1 MNDTAFNLPV
11 PFRHDPASDKGDVS
25 DFSGM
30 SSRFRG
36 NLKSVISAIS
46 IYIDQYSIDQFNARH
61 IPIIVT
67 SMLVHFLIAPFAAA
81 FFLMGGTLLNPFG
94 METPETIKSADSPAD
109 FDILIRNGRLV
120 DGTGNPWHPS
130 DIGITGN
137 RIAAMGRLTDAT
149 AHRVIDA
156 TGLIVAPGFID
167 PHTHAAHGLATEE
180 LSHARPMLSQGITT
194 ILANP
199 DGGGPVDMEAQ
210 RADLLKHGLGVN
222 VGQLIPHGAIRREVM
237 GSEKRHA
244 TAEELAEMKTLVR
257 QGMEHGAFGLSTGIF
272 YVPGSFAPTG
282 EYIEL
287 NRIVAEYGGVH
298 QSHIRDE
305 SNYNVGVVAAVDE
318 IIEIT
323 RESGVTGIITHI
335 KALGPAVWGASGEIN
350 RNIAR
355 ARSEGLPVFTD
366 QYPYS
371 ASATS
376 MMAAL
381 VPDWAREG
389 GDDAFRLRL
398 ADAADRNRILH
409 GITENLKRRGGADR
423 LQYRRFETDPS
434 VEGRILA
441 DVAAERPLTPEQLIL
456 SQIEL
461 GNAGLVSFNMHDDD
475 LRAFMVPAWNM
486 TSSDGGYVRFGSGV
500 PHPRNYG
507 SFPRKIR
514 KYVFEEEL
522 MSLEDAVRS
531 MTSLTAGVFGLPDR
545 GLLRPGMMA
554 DIVVFDPQTITDRAT
569 YHEPHQYPEG
579 MVWVI
584 VNGHIAI
591 ENGDFTD
598 DLHGQVITR
607 PLFR

>member
-1 MNDTAFNLPV
+1 M
-11 PFRHDPASDKGDVS
+11 
-25 DFSGM
+25 
-30 SSRFRG
+30 
-36 NLKSVISAIS
+36 
-46 IYIDQYSIDQFNARH
+46 
-61 IPIIVT
+61 
-67 SMLVHFLIAPFAAA
+67 SMLVYFQIALITV
-81 FFLMGGTLLNPFG
+81 GVLLASGAVFQTSAV
-94 METPETIKSADSPAD
+94 ETTGIPKSEKISTD
-109 FDILIRNGRLV
+109 FDILIRNGQII
-120 DGTGNPWHPS
+120 DGTGNPWHYS

-149 AHRVIDA
+149 AHLAIDA
-156 TGLIVAPGFID
+156 SGLIVAPGFID
-167 PHTHAAHGLATEE
+167 PHTHAAQGLATAE

-199 DGGGPVDMEAQ
+199 DGGGPVDMETQ
-210 RADLLKHGLGVN
+210 RVDLLEHGIGVN

-237 GSEKRHA
+237 GTENRHA
-244 TAEELAEMKTLVR
+244 TAEELKWMKALVR
-257 QGMEHGAFGLSTGIF
+257 QGMEYGAFGLSTGIF
-272 YVPGSFAPTG
+272 YVPGSFAPTA
-282 EYIEL
+282 EYIAL

-305 SNYNVGVVAAVDE
+305 SNYSVGVVAAVDE

-335 KALGPAVWGASGEIN
+335 KALGPAVWGTSGEIN
-350 RNIAR
+350 RNIAQ

-376 MMAAL
+376 MMASL
-381 VPDWAREG
+381 VPAWAREG

-398 ADAADRNRILH
+398 ADPGDRERILH
-409 GITENLKRRGGADR
+409 GITQNLERRGGAGR
-423 LQYRRFETDPS
+423 LQYRRFAPDPS
-434 VEGRILA
+434 VEGRTLA
-441 DVAAERPLTPEQLIL
+441 DVANERHITPEQLIL

-461 GNAGLVSFNMHDDD
+461 GNAGLVSFNMHEDD
-475 LRAFMVPAWNM
+475 LKAFMVPAWNM

-507 SFPRKIR
+507 SFSRKIR

-522 MSLEDAVRS
+522 MSLEDAIRS
-531 MTSLTAGVFGLPDR
+531 MTSLTAGVLGLSDR

-554 DIVVFDPQTITDRAT
+554 DIVVFDPGTIADRAT
-569 YHEPHQYPEG
+569 YHEPHQYSEG

-584 VNGHIAI
+584 INGRIAI

-598 DLHGQVITR
+598 ELHGQAVTKPR
-607 PLFR
+607 FR